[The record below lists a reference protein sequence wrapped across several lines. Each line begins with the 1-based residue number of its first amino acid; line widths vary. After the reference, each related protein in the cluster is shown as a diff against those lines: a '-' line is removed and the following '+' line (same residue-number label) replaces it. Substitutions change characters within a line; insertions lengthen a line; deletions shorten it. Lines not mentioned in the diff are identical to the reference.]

1 VKIAIDGPAGAGKST
16 VAQRVAKRLG
26 MLYVDTGAMYRAAT
40 LTALTRGCSIEDE
53 QCLRDLLDTID
64 LTLEIHDGM
73 QRVYVDGEDV
83 TEAIRS
89 LEVTR
94 RVSTVAAHPLV
105 REKLVDM
112 QRRIASRKNV
122 VMDGRDIGTSVL
134 PDAELKVFLTASI
147 EERARRR
154 LQELE
159 QKGVKAEYGELLRD
173 IEERDRKDSEREIA
187 PLKQA
192 KDAVLVDTT
201 GCSIDEVV
209 DRIVCLH
216 REKIGERA

>member
-1 VKIAIDGPAGAGKST
+1 MKIAIDGPAGAGKST

-26 MLYVDTGAMYRAAT
+26 VLYVDTGAMYRAVT
-40 LTALTRGCSIEDE
+40 LTALRQSCPLEDE
-53 QCLRDLLDTID
+53 QGLRALLDSME
-64 LTLEIHDGM
+64 LTLTISNGTQH
-73 QRVYVDGEDV
+73 VYVDGEDV

-94 RVSTVAAHPLV
+94 RVSTVAALPLV
-105 REKLVDM
+105 REKLVEM
-112 QRRIASRKNV
+112 QRMIASRQDV

-134 PDAELKVFLTASI
+134 PDAELKIFLTASI

-159 QKGVKAEYGELLRD
+159 RKGMKADYAQLLHD
-173 IEERDRKDSEREIA
+173 IEERDRKDSERKMA

-192 KDAVLVDTT
+192 EDAVRVDTT
-201 GCSIDEVV
+201 GLSIDEVV
-209 DRIVCLH
+209 DRIISLH
-216 REKIGERA
+216 QERVGERA

>member
-1 VKIAIDGPAGAGKST
+1 MKIAIDGPAGAGKST

-26 MLYVDTGAMYRAAT
+26 VLYVDTGAMYRAVT
-40 LTALTRGCSIEDE
+40 LTAMRQACPLEDE
-53 QCLRDLLDTID
+53 QRLRSLLDAME
-64 LTLEIHDGM
+64 LTLTISDGT
-73 QRVYVDGEDV
+73 QHVYVNGEDV

-94 RVSTVAAHPLV
+94 RVSTVAALPLV
-105 REKLVDM
+105 REKLVEM
-112 QRRIASRKNV
+112 QRCMASRQDV

-134 PDAELKVFLTASI
+134 PDAELKIFLTASI

-159 QKGVKAEYGELLRD
+159 QKGMEADYAQLLRE
-173 IEERDRKDSEREIA
+173 IEERDRKDSERKTA

-192 KDAVLVDTT
+192 ADAIRVDTT
-201 GCSIDEVV
+201 GLDIDEVV
-209 DRIVCLH
+209 DRIISLH
-216 REKIGERA
+216 KERVGERA